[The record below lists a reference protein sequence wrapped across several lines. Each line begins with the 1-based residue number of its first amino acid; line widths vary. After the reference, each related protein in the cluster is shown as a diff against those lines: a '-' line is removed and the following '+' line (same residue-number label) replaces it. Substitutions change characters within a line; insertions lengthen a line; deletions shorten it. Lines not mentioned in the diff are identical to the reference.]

1 MIGNDIIDLKL
12 SLGKNNWKRK
22 GFLNK
27 LFSEEEQDQ
36 ILKSKDPEFSTCLLW
51 AMKESA
57 YKAHQRRF
65 DLPRIFNPKAYRCEL
80 NGDKR
85 ASVSGKVSI
94 DGNSY
99 LTKVSIS
106 KEYIYCYATLSN
118 STNFVQKIYFK
129 PTDLKLELINAVSKQ
144 QNLPKEKIFIKK
156 TSQFIPFLI
165 SENQKLF
172 CNFSMTH
179 HGDFS
184 AFIMELRN

>member
-1 MIGNDIIDLKL
+1 MIGNDIIDLSL
-12 SLGKNNWKRK
+12 SLGNSNWKRK

-27 LFSEEEQDQ
+27 LFSDEEQGW
-36 ILKSKDPEFSTCLLW
+36 ILKSGDSELTIWLLW

-65 DLPRIFNPKAYRCEL
+65 ELPRSFNPKAFRCEITE
-80 NGDKR
+80 NR
-85 ASVSGKVSI
+85 NTAVSGKVSV

-99 LTKVSIS
+99 LTKASIS
-106 KEYIYCYATLSN
+106 KEYIYCFATLN
-118 STNFVQKIYFK
+118 NVKNFVQKIYLK

-156 TSQFIPFLI
+156 SSQFIPFLQF
-165 SENQKLF
+165 ENQKIF
-172 CNFSMTH
+172 CNFSMSH

>member
-1 MIGNDIIDLKL
+1 MIGNDIIDLKI

-27 LFSEEEQDQ
+27 LFSEEEQDW
-36 ILKSKDPEFSTCLLW
+36 ILNSKAPELNIWLLW
-51 AMKESA
+51 SMKESA

-65 DLPRIFNPKAYRCEL
+65 ELPRSYNPKAFRCEITE
-80 NGDKR
+80 DKI

-94 DGNSY
+94 DKNSY
-99 LTKVSIS
+99 LTKASIS
-106 KEYIYCYATLSN
+106 KEYIYCIATLSN
-118 STNFVQKIYFK
+118 ATLFQKIYFK
-129 PTDLKLELINAVSKQ
+129 PTDLKLQLINAVSKQ
-144 QNLPKEKIFIKK
+144 QNLPKEKISIKK

-165 SENQKLF
+165 FENQKLF

>member
-1 MIGNDIIDLKL
+1 MIGNDIIDLRL

-27 LFSEEEQDQ
+27 LFSNEEQEF
-36 ILKSKDPEFSTCLLW
+36 ILLSKDPESTIWLLW

-65 DLPRIFNPKAYRCEL
+65 ELPRKFNPKAFKCAITE
-80 NGDKR
+80 DKI
-85 ASVSGKVSI
+85 SVVTGKVSI
-94 DGNSY
+94 NDDSY
-99 LTKVSIS
+99 FLKASIR
-106 KEYIYCYATLSN
+106 KEFIYCYATLDSL
-118 STNFVQKIYFK
+118 TKFIQKIYFK
-129 PTDLKLELINAVSKQ
+129 PKDLKLKLINAVSKQ
-144 QNLPKEKIFIKK
+144 HDLPTDKLFIQKS
-156 TSQFIPFLI
+156 SQFIPFLHFG
-165 SENQKLF
+165 NQKLF

>member
-1 MIGNDIIDLKL
+1 MIGNDIIDLRL
-12 SLGKNNWKRK
+12 SLNQNNWKRK
-22 GFLNK
+22 GFLDK
-27 LFSEEEQDQ
+27 LFSEVEQDQ
-36 ILKSKDPEFSTCLLW
+36 ILKSKDPELNIWVLW

-65 DLPRIFNPKAYRCEL
+65 ELSRNFNPKAFRCEIIE
-80 NGDKR
+80 DKT
-85 ASVSGKVSI
+85 ASVIGKVSI

-99 LTKVSIS
+99 LTKASIS
-106 KEYIYCYATLSN
+106 KEFIYCIATLSN
-118 STNFVQKIYFK
+118 STNFVQKIYCK
-129 PTDLKLELINAVSKQ
+129 PTDLKIELINAVSRQK
-144 QNLPKEKIFIKK
+144 NLPKEKISIKK

-165 SENQKLF
+165 SENQNLF